1 MGAIVAEWIGSSYG
15 LGALIIEATYNFRS
29 PLLYAT
35 VVIAA
40 TLAVVLFFVVS
51 IAKRRSSAGS
61 PPATNRPSIAQNL
74 NTRVPMGRA
83 PFTMPA

>member
-1 MGAIVAEWIGSSYG
+1 VAEWIGSSFG

-40 TLAVVLFFVVS
+40 LTAVVLFSIVSLIETKVVRW
-51 IAKRRSSAGS
+51 K
-61 PPATNRPSIAQNL
+61 PAA
-74 NTRVPMGRA
+74 A
-83 PFTMPA
+83 H